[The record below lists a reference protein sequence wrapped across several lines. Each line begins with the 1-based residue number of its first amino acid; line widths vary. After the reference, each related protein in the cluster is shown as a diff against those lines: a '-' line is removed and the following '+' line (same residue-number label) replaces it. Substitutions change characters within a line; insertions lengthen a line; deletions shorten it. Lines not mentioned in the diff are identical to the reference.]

1 MTISLHFSGEECG
14 ESSSYQNGR
23 ASLALSRCCEEIRN
37 FKELWV
43 RNRWKDAGFIKAM
56 VSIVKKCIKGRTG
69 VIH

>member
-1 MTISLHFSGEECG
+1 
-14 ESSSYQNGR
+14 
-23 ASLALSRCCEEIRN
+23 
-37 FKELWV
+37 LWV